1 MCVDSCVQ
9 RSSLPHLSRPPGNLH
24 KIINSD
30 IYIYIKPHAPTPLL
44 VAFAPTPHP
53 STTTSPFGQGL
64 HQAHRQRVA
73 SLPTYGKTTT
83 FNLPDNRPIKTVH
96 CPSCE
101 HVCRP
106 QTQDAEAQK
115 LQEAVTQRR
124 RRSGAPGNSFP
135 SAITALHPRQT
146 HAPESALS
154 RQPDKPNGIAG
165 AGRGDLRTIQELG
178 AGNGGS
184 VSRVEHIPTGAVMAK
199 KVIHIEAKEA
209 VRRQILR
216 ELHIMHE
223 CDSPYIVSFYG
234 AFINE
239 SSGDVVMCME
249 FMDCGSLDRIYKKAG
264 PLTEEIVGHITVA
277 VVEGLTYLYN
287 EHRIVH
293 RDVKP
298 SNILV
303 NSHGQIKLCDFGVSG
318 ELINSIADTFVGTS
332 TYMSPERIQGGNY
345 TVKSDVWSLGISL
358 LELLLG
364 KFPFDMANGAVGPMG
379 ILDLLQRIVNEPPP
393 TLPAEDTRFSPV
405 CRRFVDRCLY
415 KEAERPSPQ
424 QLINDAFIITSRAKQ
439 VDMKAWAMSVQ

>member
-1 MCVDSCVQ
+1 MSVDLKPKTLKRKNFKKLSLNADAGAAPQAAASSPPSQPFTLDKPTLQ
-9 RSSLPHLSRPPGNLH
+9 RAPSAGNL
-24 KIINSD
+24 IS
-30 IYIYIKPHAPTPLL
+30 
-44 VAFAPTPHP
+44 
-53 STTTSPFGQGL
+53 QM
-64 HQAHRQRVA
+64 A
-73 SLPTYGKTTT
+73 SLELGVEFKI
-83 FNLPDNRPIKTVH
+83 DIR
-96 CPSCE
+96 
-101 HVCRP
+101 
-106 QTQDAEAQK
+106 AQ
-115 LQEAVTQRR
+115 
-124 RRSGAPGNSFP
+124 
-135 SAITALHPRQT
+135 
-146 HAPESALS
+146 
-154 RQPDKPNGIAG
+154 
-165 AGRGDLRTIQELG
+165 DLRTIQELG

-364 KFPFDMANGAVGPMG
+364 RFPFDVANGAVGPMG